1 MDRHGAQLAEVELE
15 SPDEQVAIVAALKET
30 ESAPLLWLA
39 ATAGVVREQAL
50 LNTGLC
56 RRFRTRPRPHLAAS
70 PCWSGALN
78 ATGTLRSPPTAEI
91 GRMKPCCGEFA
102 DRYYV
107 MRTRHID
114 VTVQEMPS
122 LKMDGTSEAWLDC
135 EWSRKRRKPMRAH
148 HACGGP
154 SGSVGKCAPL
164 TRF

>member
-56 RRFRTRPRPHLAAS
+56 RQFRTRPRPHLAAS

-91 GRMKPCCGEFA
+91 GRMKPYCGEFA

-107 MRTRHID
+107 MRHID
-114 VTVQEMPS
+114 VCYPGMRRCWAARSRDAIVEDGWHKPS
-122 LKMDGTSEAWLDC
+122 LA
-135 EWSRKRRKPMRAH
+135 
-148 HACGGP
+148 
-154 SGSVGKCAPL
+154 
-164 TRF
+164 